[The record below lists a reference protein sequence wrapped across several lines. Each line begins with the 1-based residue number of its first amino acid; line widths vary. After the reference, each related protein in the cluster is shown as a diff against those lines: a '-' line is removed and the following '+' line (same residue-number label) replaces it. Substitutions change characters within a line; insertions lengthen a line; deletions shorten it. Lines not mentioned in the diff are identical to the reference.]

1 MGGHAEADV
10 NDTTD
15 KGFDQAPAVATM
27 PVPTRREPKKLP
39 PYRVLL
45 HNDDVNDF
53 GHVIKSILRL
63 TTLTQQDAITR
74 TIEAHD
80 TGLALLL
87 MTHRERAELYVDQ
100 FASLSL
106 TVTIEPD
113 AG

>member
-1 MGGHAEADV
+1 MAQPHSTTNEPEAQPNSGGTATV
-10 NDTTD
+10 
-15 KGFDQAPAVATM
+15 VATK
-27 PVPTRREPKKLP
+27 PARPKPKRLP
-39 PYRVLL
+39 PWKVLL

-63 TTLTQQDAITR
+63 TTLTQEDAITR

-87 MTHRERAELYVDQ
+87 VTHRERAELYVEQ

>member
-1 MGGHAEADV
+1 MSDHAEADV

-15 KGFDQAPAVATM
+15 TGFDQATTVATL
-27 PVPTRREPKKLP
+27 PVPTKHKPKKLP

-53 GHVIKSILRL
+53 GHVIMAILRL
-63 TTLTQQDAITR
+63 TTLTQEDAITR

-80 TGLALLL
+80 TGVALLL
-87 MTHRERAELYVDQ
+87 VTHRERAELYAEQ
-100 FASLSL
+100 FSSLSL
-106 TVTIEPD
+106 TVTIEPQ